1 VGTVPPFR
9 ELIGTATA
17 SAVHLETRD
26 VYTPS
31 DPLYQDWLAGRP
43 VPVPALPE
51 WRELVR
57 LHTARGVRFRRARI
71 VSEPL
76 SDYIRYE
83 HYITDESNVA
93 AGEEI
98 RWLPRHSAGGLLVP
112 VNDFWVLDGHLVRFG
127 YFAGDG
133 EFLEH
138 ELTDDPEIAR
148 TCSEA
153 FECAWGLAIPHADY
167 RPA

>member
-1 VGTVPPFR
+1 VT
-9 ELIGTATA
+9 T

-31 DPLYQDWLAGRP
+31 DPLYRDWLAGRP

-57 LHTARGVRFRRARI
+57 FHTARGVSFRRARI

-83 HYITDESNVA
+83 HYITDASNVA

-98 RWLPRHSAGGLLVP
+98 RWLPRQNARGLLVP
-112 VNDFWVLDGHLVRFG
+112 VNDFWVLDNRLVRFG

-138 ELTDDPEIAR
+138 ELTDDPEIVR
-148 TCSEA
+148 TCGEA
-153 FECAWGLAIPHADY
+153 FECVWEVGVPHADY
-167 RPA
+167 RAA

>member
-1 VGTVPPFR
+1 MAVVPPFS
-9 ELIGTATA
+9 ELIAAATT

-26 VYTPS
+26 VYIPS
-31 DPLYQDWLAGRP
+31 DPLYQDWLAARP

-51 WRELVR
+51 WRDLVR
-57 LHTARGVRFRRARI
+57 FHTARGVSFRRARI
-71 VSEPL
+71 VSEPW

-83 HYITDESNVA
+83 HHITDASNVA
-93 AGEEI
+93 AGEDI
-98 RWLPRHSAGGLLVP
+98 RWLPRRRARGLLVP
-112 VNDFWVLDGHLVRFG
+112 ANDYWVLDGKLVRFG

-138 ELTDDPEIAR
+138 ELADDPSVVRMCA
-148 TCSEA
+148 EA
-153 FECAWGLAIPHADY
+153 FEAVWALAIPHADY